1 MPTGTVT
8 FYNDDR
14 GFGFLRPDDGGADV
28 FVHISAFARIGLPA
42 PAEGQRFAFDVEI
55 NPNNGKPAATMS
67 EQSDAAKPGSL
78 SSIHA

>member
-14 GFGFLRPDDGGADV
+14 GFGFIRPDDGGADV
-28 FVHISAFARIGLPA
+28 FVHISAFTRIGLPA

-55 NPNNGKPAATMS
+55 NPSNGKPAATNILMI
-67 EQSDAAKPGSL
+67 DAAKQKPTR
-78 SSIHA
+78 AT